1 MNCFNE
7 IYKLGI
13 LEQQECIHGTGT
25 DSDPEIEIIY
35 WSHDLKILFIEY
47 RQVMVSYV
55 SAIKTLIQRSVL
67 LPWKCD
73 KWHMLELKNE

>member
-1 MNCFNE
+1 MNCLNE
-7 IYKLGI
+7 INKLGI

-25 DSDPEIEIIY
+25 ADSDPEVDIIK
-35 WSHDLKILFIEY
+35 WSHDLKKILFIEY

-55 SAIKTLIQRSVL
+55 YDTKTLIQRSVL

-73 KWHMLELKNE
+73 RWHM